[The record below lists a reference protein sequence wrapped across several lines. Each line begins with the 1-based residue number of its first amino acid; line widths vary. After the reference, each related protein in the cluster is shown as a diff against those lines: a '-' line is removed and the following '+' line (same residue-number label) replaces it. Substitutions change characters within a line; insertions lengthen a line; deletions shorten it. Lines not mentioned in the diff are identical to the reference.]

1 MSSDDRIRR
10 PSLDRTEPI
19 RAWSSL
25 LGGGP
30 LNDVVSRSVDLG
42 YRVVDEYIR
51 QGQKAAQRVS
61 ERSWDPATATGDLQ
75 ELGARMAQYT
85 SDLFGLW
92 FEVMDAVTA
101 GGLPRRSANGDGARP
116 AEANA
121 RREREDRGRTRVR
134 VEVQSLRPAEVS
146 LDLRADAVAPLV
158 AQALRSVD
166 PSRPKLTD
174 VTLAGGV
181 GEEPLTIRV
190 RVPPDTPPGVYNGLV
205 VEETTSRP
213 AGRTA

>member
-30 LNDVVSRSVDLG
+30 LN
-42 YRVVDEYIR
+42 
-51 QGQKAAQRVS
+51 
-61 ERSWDPATATGDLQ
+61 
-75 ELGARMAQYT
+75 
-85 SDLFGLW
+85 
-92 FEVMDAVTA
+92 
-101 GGLPRRSANGDGARP
+101 
-116 AEANA
+116 
-121 RREREDRGRTRVR
+121 
-134 VEVQSLRPAEVS
+134 
-146 LDLRADAVAPLV
+146 
-158 AQALRSVD
+158 
-166 PSRPKLTD
+166 D

-213 AGRTA
+213 AGTLSLRIIGP